1 MFKTND
7 TKDRVNY
14 GSLLC
19 PPDGFTLQFAVGTT
33 YSLDLEALTAVC
45 LSLGLAEDTDS
56 TLRQNPVA
64 MLRALQK
71 VTEKM
76 LIFCEAGQIKMP
88 KTPSSLSLLL
98 EKTIVPVALPKV
110 KGLGHY
116 PAFHPKTWLLQYRST
131 QGEYRYRF
139 AVLSRNLTFDRSW
152 DITFSMDGT
161 PAGDTV
167 PKTEPLVHYLE
178 FLRAQVK
185 PAIQS
190 ARGKRSAL
198 RRLAQDLHY
207 VSFTTD
213 SKEFGNDVTI
223 LPLGIGPGGY
233 DMTRDPL
240 FFPIS
245 GSAEYSFHELVV
257 FSPFL
262 SGSLIDYWNQPDH
275 SLTDTTR
282 TLITRKSELAKMT
295 TAQSSRF
302 QVYTLK
308 DDIVD
313 GEDAVSDENVD
324 KQKQDIH
331 AKLYLR
337 RKYGDVD
344 LYLGSMNATY
354 SAVNYNV
361 EMMIRLRTKNR
372 YYNGE
377 RLLRDLFG
385 GNADNPQNPFE
396 LSHVTDTPPD
406 AQQEQANRLEQLVKT
421 ICRLPM
427 RASVI
432 PQGNRYTI
440 SLSIDGPLPD
450 GIIHITP
457 FRRDNLLPLEQK
469 MLFPQLDLLQLSEF
483 YRLRVTEGNQML
495 ERILMIPTTGIP
507 EERENAVVNN
517 IVRDKK
523 TFVAYVA
530 FVLGDSN
537 ILSLLEDHAAK
548 GSAARQNPSEE
559 LPALYEKMLKIA
571 LEEPERMTEI
581 GKLLRMITENSIVP
595 DEFRELYAVFKKTLN
610 LKE

>member
-64 MLRALQK
+64 MLRALQT

-116 PAFHPKTWLLQYRST
+116 PAFHPKTWLLQYRSA

-152 DITFSMDGT
+152 DIAFSMDGT

-167 PKTEPLVHYLE
+167 SKTEPLVHYLE

-190 ARGKRSAL
+190 AREKRSAL
-198 RRLAQDLHY
+198 RRLAQDLQS
-207 VSFTTD
+207 VSFTTG
-213 SKEFGNDVTI
+213 SKEFGDDVTI
-223 LPLGIGPGGY
+223 LPLGIGTGGY

-240 FFPIS
+240 FFPIP
-245 GSAEYSFHELVV
+245 GSREYSFHELVV

-262 SGSLIDYWNQPDH
+262 SGSLIDYWNQPAH

-282 TLITRKSELAKMT
+282 TLITRKSELTKMT
-295 TAQSSRF
+295 AAQASRF
-302 QVYTLK
+302 QIYTLK

-337 RKYGDVD
+337 RKHGDVD

-385 GNADNPQNPFE
+385 GNADNPQNR
-396 LSHVTDTPPD
+396 SS
-406 AQQEQANRLEQLVKT
+406 
-421 ICRLPM
+421 CPM
-427 RASVI
+427 
-432 PQGNRYTI
+432 
-440 SLSIDGPLPD
+440 
-450 GIIHITP
+450 
-457 FRRDNLLPLEQK
+457 
-469 MLFPQLDLLQLSEF
+469 
-483 YRLRVTEGNQML
+483 
-495 ERILMIPTTGIP
+495 
-507 EERENAVVNN
+507 
-517 IVRDKK
+517 
-523 TFVAYVA
+523 
-530 FVLGDSN
+530 
-537 ILSLLEDHAAK
+537 
-548 GSAARQNPSEE
+548 
-559 LPALYEKMLKIA
+559 
-571 LEEPERMTEI
+571 
-581 GKLLRMITENSIVP
+581 
-595 DEFRELYAVFKKTLN
+595 
-610 LKE
+610 

>member
-56 TLRQNPVA
+56 TLKQNPIA
-64 MLRALQK
+64 MLRTLQK

-88 KTPSSLSLLL
+88 KEPSSLSLLL
-98 EKTIVPVALPKV
+98 EKTIVPVTLPKV

-116 PAFHPKTWLLQYRST
+116 PAFHPKTWLLQYCSP

-152 DITFSMDGT
+152 DIVFSMDGSLV
-161 PAGDTV
+161 GKNV
-167 PKTEPLVHYLE
+167 QKTEPLVHYLE
-178 FLRAQVK
+178 FLRTQIK
-185 PAIQS
+185 PPIHS

-198 RRLAQDLHY
+198 RRLAQDLKH
-207 VSFTTD
+207 VSFTTN
-213 SKEFGNDVTI
+213 SREFGDDFTI
-223 LPLGIGPGGY
+223 LPLGIGHASY
-233 DMTRDPL
+233 DMTCDPL
-240 FFPIS
+240 FFTVP
-245 GSAEYSFHELVV
+245 GAAEYSFHELVV

-262 SGSLIDYWNQPDH
+262 SGSLINYWNQPDH

-295 TAQSSRF
+295 TAQASRF
-302 QVYTLK
+302 QIYTLK

-313 GEDAVSDENVD
+313 GEGAISDDNVD

-354 SAVNYNV
+354 SAVNHNV
-361 EMMIRLRTKNR
+361 EMMIRLHTKNR

-377 RLLRDLFG
+377 YLLRDLFG

-396 LSHVTDTPPD
+396 LSHVTNMLPD
-406 AQQEQANRLEQLVKT
+406 PQQGPSDRLEQLVKT

-432 PQGNRYTI
+432 PQGDRYAI
-440 SLSIDGPLPD
+440 SLSIDGSLPD

-457 FRRDNLLPLEQK
+457 FRCNNLLPLEHK

-483 YRLRVTEGNQML
+483 YRLRVVESDRTL
-495 ERILMIPTTGIP
+495 ERILMIPTVGIP
-507 EERENAVVNN
+507 EERENAVVNS
-517 IVRDKK
+517 ILQDKK

-537 ILSLLEDHAAK
+537 ILSILEDRTSHGTATWRK
-548 GSAARQNPSEE
+548 TSEE
-559 LPALYEKMLKIA
+559 LPALYEKMLKTA

-581 GKLLRMITENSIVP
+581 GQLLRMITENDIVP
-595 DEFRELYAVFKKTLN
+595 NEFRELYAAFKKILR